1 MDKWR
6 PLLNWGK
13 IQRATKSTS
22 EIPDLKKI
30 IEFQEMRVW
39 ELPVIEQD
47 NDKPQQDIDIQ
58 L

>member
-6 PLLNWGK
+6 LLLNWGK
-13 IQRATKSTS
+13 IQRATKSTP

-39 ELPVIEQD
+39 ELPVIGQNNDKSQQD
-47 NDKPQQDIDIQ
+47 NNM
-58 L
+58 

>member
-6 PLLNWGK
+6 SLLNWGK
-13 IQRATKSTS
+13 IQRATKPAP

-39 ELPVIEQD
+39 ELPIIEQNNDKTQQD
-47 NDKPQQDIDIQ
+47 NDM
-58 L
+58 

>member
-13 IQRATKSTS
+13 IQRLTKSTP

-39 ELPVIEQD
+39 ELPVIEQNNDNSQQD
-47 NDKPQQDIDIQ
+47 NDM
-58 L
+58 

>member
-13 IQRATKSTS
+13 IQRATKSTP

-30 IEFQEMRVW
+30 IEFQEMRVL

-47 NDKPQQDIDIQ
+47 NDKPQQDNDI
-58 L
+58 

>member
-13 IQRATKSTS
+13 IQRAAKSIP

-30 IEFQEMRVW
+30 IEFQEMRVQ
-39 ELPVIEQD
+39 ELPIIEQNKDKSQQD
-47 NDKPQQDIDIQ
+47 NDM
-58 L
+58 